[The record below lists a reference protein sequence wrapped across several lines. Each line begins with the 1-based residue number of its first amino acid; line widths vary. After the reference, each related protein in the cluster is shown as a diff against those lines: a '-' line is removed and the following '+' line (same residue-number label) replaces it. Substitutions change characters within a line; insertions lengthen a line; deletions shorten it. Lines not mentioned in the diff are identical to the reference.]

1 MTDKNKAKATT
12 EPAKETVTVT
22 AEGGVTFAR
31 KEYKKG
37 ETINCTADQAKILKK
52 QGVI

>member
-1 MTDKNKAKATT
+1 MQDDKTPKPAT
-12 EPAKETVTVT
+12 KSVTVV

-37 ETINCTADQAKILKK
+37 ETIQCTADQEKILKA